1 MLPNQS
7 CLTIN
12 IKRNQQTSEVIDIV
26 LQKLQIPTKLT
37 RNFGIFE
44 TVENNFGK
52 ILVSILK
59 KRQICLMISDAFYFI
74 FNLERKLSS
83 DECPFAVY
91 VANFSTA
98 SATCLCLKPFIFSM
112 KLVEAMI
119 QSDLKILDLM
129 FFQVSSRLFFLQN
142 LLFNTHFQTNR

>member
-26 LQKLQIPTKLT
+26 LQKLQIPIKLT
-37 RNFGIFE
+37 RHFGIFE

-59 KRQICLMISDAFYFI
+59 KRQISVIDAI
-74 FNLERKLSS
+74 FFFFLNLERKLSP

-129 FFQVSSRLFFLQN
+129 FFQVSFRLYFSKL
-142 LLFNTHFQTNR
+142 TI

>member
-59 KRQICLMISDAFYFI
+59 KRQISLMISDAFFNYF
-74 FNLERKLSS
+74 FLNLERKLSS

-129 FFQVSSRLFFLQN
+129 FFQVSFRLYFSKL
-142 LLFNTHFQTNR
+142 TI

>member
-59 KRQICLMISDAFYFI
+59 KRQISLMIIDAFF
-74 FNLERKLSS
+74 FLNLERKLSS

>member
-37 RNFGIFE
+37 RHFGIFE

-52 ILVSILK
+52 NPCLDLK
-59 KRQICLMISDAFYFI
+59 KEINQC
-74 FNLERKLSS
+74 NK
-83 DECPFAVY
+83 C
-91 VANFSTA
+91 NFS
-98 SATCLCLKPFIFSM
+98 FEFR
-112 KLVEAMI
+112 E
-119 QSDLKILDLM
+119 KI
-129 FFQVSSRLFFLQN
+129 VPR
-142 LLFNTHFQTNR
+142 

>member
-1 MLPNQS
+1 MIKYIFSFIQVELKVMLPNQS

-59 KRQICLMISDAFYFI
+59 KRQISLMISDAFI
-74 FNLERKLSS
+74 
-83 DECPFAVY
+83 
-91 VANFSTA
+91 
-98 SATCLCLKPFIFSM
+98 
-112 KLVEAMI
+112 
-119 QSDLKILDLM
+119 
-129 FFQVSSRLFFLQN
+129 
-142 LLFNTHFQTNR
+142 

>member
-26 LQKLQIPTKLT
+26 LQKLQIPIKLT
-37 RNFGIFE
+37 KHFGIFE

-59 KRQICLMISDAFYFI
+59 KRQISIIYDLFFL
-74 FNLERKLSS
+74 NLERKLSP

-129 FFQVSSRLFFLQN
+129 FFQVSFRLYFSKL
-142 LLFNTHFQTNR
+142 TI

>member
-26 LQKLQIPTKLT
+26 LQKLQIPIKLT
-37 RNFGIFE
+37 KHFGIFE

-59 KRQICLMISDAFYFI
+59 KRQISVIYAFF
-74 FNLERKLSS
+74 FNLERKLSP

-129 FFQVSSRLFFLQN
+129 FFQVSFRLYFSKL
-142 LLFNTHFQTNR
+142 TI

>member
-26 LQKLQIPTKLT
+26 LKKLQIPTKLT
-37 RNFGIFE
+37 RHFGIFE

-52 ILVSILK
+52 VFISILK
-59 KRQICLMISDAFYFI
+59 KRQISVINAI
-74 FNLERKLSS
+74 FLLNLERKLSP

-112 KLVEAMI
+112 KLVETMI

-129 FFQVSSRLFFLQN
+129 FFQVSFRLYFSKL
-142 LLFNTHFQTNR
+142 TI

>member
-1 MLPNQS
+1 MHF
-7 CLTIN
+7 I
-12 IKRNQQTSEVIDIV
+12 
-26 LQKLQIPTKLT
+26 
-37 RNFGIFE
+37 
-44 TVENNFGK
+44 
-52 ILVSILK
+52 
-59 KRQICLMISDAFYFI
+59 FYF
-74 FNLERKLSS
+74 FLNLERKLSS

>member
-59 KRQICLMISDAFYFI
+59 KRQISLMISDAFILILI
-74 FNLERKLSS
+74 FW
-83 DECPFAVY
+83 
-91 VANFSTA
+91 
-98 SATCLCLKPFIFSM
+98 I
-112 KLVEAMI
+112 
-119 QSDLKILDLM
+119 
-129 FFQVSSRLFFLQN
+129 
-142 LLFNTHFQTNR
+142 